1 MYSTIG
7 SFSGS
12 SGTGAGAAQA
22 ERRASARSAAMRAA
36 ARRFFGMF
44 VPPCGVSVSLALIQ
58 TG

>member
-1 MYSTIG
+1 MYSTSG
-7 SFSGS
+7 SLSALSGS
-12 SGTGAGAAQA
+12 SGSGAGAEQA
-22 ERRASARSAAMRAA
+22 VRRHSARIRAA